1 MNRKIKIAVTA
12 AVAVIVLIIIGV
24 ACVPSI
30 VRSIENG
37 YAKKCYKNAFR
48 LLNVLEEN
56 LNSDEVNQTWYELIA
71 EGNSVKLLGAL
82 KEELGDDS
90 IDVSNYYVKFGN
102 ESVSILCKKHPEMQD
117 VTKSIPN
124 NLVTYDV
131 EFEPPQSD
139 IITRIYATGKDLYFQ
154 NVGLDRSDP
163 TKLKFSNSDDM
174 SGLFKDIRVV
184 AEFAGGGARYLRADE
199 YNILVGNLDFAKTG
213 VKPLRIVYTGR
224 VFPSN
229 LMTTFNILVIKNS
242 TRQQLVVDCYG
253 YGRYELA
260 SWDWTNYVSDALD
273 ANGDYMEFDASI
285 VCDDGSFYYFP
296 DGFVIEKTNRA
307 NKSID
312 GALDIDDKT
321 KKAYR
326 IRFDL
331 NDDVLTDKMQTEI
344 VHEGCLKFDDG
355 NFYIWQEHK
364 SKEAPEGWLRVYC
377 ELRRLTEADEEDGK
391 KNK

>member
-90 IDVSNYYVKFGN
+90 VDVSNYYVKFGN

-163 TKLKFSNSDDM
+163 TKLRFSNSDDM
-174 SGLFKDIRVV
+174 SGCRICGRRRKVFESGRIQYSGRKSGFCKNRRKA
-184 AEFAGGGARYLRADE
+184 AE
-199 YNILVGNLDFAKTG
+199 NCI
-213 VKPLRIVYTGR
+213 
-224 VFPSN
+224 
-229 LMTTFNILVIKNS
+229 
-242 TRQQLVVDCYG
+242 YG
-253 YGRYELA
+253 QSVPEQSY
-260 SWDWTNYVSDALD
+260 DYV
-273 ANGDYMEFDASI
+273 
-285 VCDDGSFYYFP
+285 
-296 DGFVIEKTNRA
+296 
-307 NKSID
+307 
-312 GALDIDDKT
+312 
-321 KKAYR
+321 
-326 IRFDL
+326 
-331 NDDVLTDKMQTEI
+331 
-344 VHEGCLKFDDG
+344 
-355 NFYIWQEHK
+355 
-364 SKEAPEGWLRVYC
+364 
-377 ELRRLTEADEEDGK
+377 
-391 KNK
+391 